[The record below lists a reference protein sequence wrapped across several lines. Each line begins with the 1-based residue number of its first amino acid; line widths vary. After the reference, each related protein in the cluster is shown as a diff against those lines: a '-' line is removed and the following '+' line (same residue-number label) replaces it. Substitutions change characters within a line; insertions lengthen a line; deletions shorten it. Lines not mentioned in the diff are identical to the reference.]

1 MSRRAAGAPELVRSG
16 QVKIKSIAS
25 ESNSTLKTVRT
36 LHKRQTR
43 EKEQLFLL
51 EGPHCLLEA
60 LKKDLQLKSIV
71 ASETYMRAGME
82 ELHQSDIDSIN
93 VVPDK
98 LFADLV
104 TTTSSCG
111 VLAIAHMPKQER
123 GSFMQWQPRVFAVA
137 DAVQDPGNLGT
148 IIRTALAAQLGG
160 LLILK
165 GSVDLY
171 NPKVVRAA
179 AGALFSLPILS
190 DIDPQ
195 DAVAMLKTAQVRLI
209 ICEASGRKNY
219 FDANLKEPVALALGN
234 EGQGT
239 SAVLRAAA
247 DESVSIPMN
256 PESESLNVAISGGI
270 ILFESLRQRLNAAKS

>member
-1 MSRRAAGAPELVRSG
+1 
-16 QVKIKSIAS
+16 
-25 ESNSTLKTVRT
+25 
-36 LHKRQTR
+36 
-43 EKEQLFLL
+43 
-51 EGPHCLLEA
+51 
-60 LKKDLQLKSIV
+60 
-71 ASETYMRAGME
+71 
-82 ELHQSDIDSIN
+82 
-93 VVPDK
+93 
-98 LFADLV
+98 
-104 TTTSSCG
+104 